1 MHFIANLRIGQRL
14 WLAFA
19 ISIAFSVLLAAY
31 ARTSLMHINDEL
43 TLMVDDRMVKVH
55 QLELIKDN
63 VNVTAQ
69 AVRNVLLLADAEAK
83 RKQLGIVEGIAKS
96 NAETFEKLEASITSE
111 RGRQLMA
118 PTVQARTAFVA
129 SVRKVIELSTN
140 NETDAA
146 RDLLLGE
153 TQEVQAKY
161 FQALDAL
168 VAFQQELMHDAA
180 KSADATV
187 DFAAIA
193 VVVAAAAAVAIGA
206 AMALLITRSVVTPI
220 QQAVTA
226 AETVAAGDLRLHLDT
241 SRKDETGQ
249 LLGALQRMND
259 ALVRIVGA
267 VRGNADSVATAS
279 GQIAQGNADLSQ
291 RTEQQASSL
300 QETAA
305 SMEELSATVNHNTD
319 TARQAAQLA
328 TSAARVAEGGGQVMG
343 QMVSTMEQITTSS
356 RRIADIIG
364 TIDGIAFQ
372 TNILALNAAVEAARA
387 GEQGRG
393 FAVVAG
399 EVRLLAQRSAEAARE
414 IKGLIGASVE
424 RVEAGNTLVGEAG
437 RTMEDV
443 VGQVRRVADMIGEI
457 SAASSEQSKGIAQVG
472 EAVNQLDQ
480 VTQQNAALVEESAA
494 AAESLRGQAAQL
506 AETVSTFKL
515 DGAAARPAAT
525 RADKPRPVL
534 TTKAAAAKPH
544 AARAAPA
551 ASAKAPAPAA
561 RSAPAVAP
569 TAAPAPAP
577 AAAADDEWT
586 SF

>member
-1 MHFIANLRIGQRL
+1 MNFIANLRIGQRL

-19 ISIAFSVLLAAY
+19 ISIAISVLLAAY
-31 ARTSLMHINDEL
+31 ARTSLVRINDEL
-43 TLMVDDRMVKVH
+43 TLMVDDRMAKVE
-55 QLELIKDN
+55 QLEQIKDN
-63 VNVTAQ
+63 VNLTAQ
-69 AVRNVLLLADAEAK
+69 AVRNVLLLSDAEAK
-83 RKQLGIVEGIAKS
+83 RKQLADVEAIAKR
-96 NAETFEKLEASITSE
+96 NAEIFSKLEASITTE

-118 PTVQARTAFVA
+118 TTVQARTAFVD
-129 SVRKVIELSTN
+129 SVRKVIELGTN
-140 NETDAA
+140 NETEAA
-146 RDLLLGE
+146 RDRLLGE
-153 TQEVQAKY
+153 TQELQGKY
-161 FQALDAL
+161 FTSLEAL
-168 VAFQQELMHDAA
+168 VKFQQDLMHDAA

-193 VVVAAAAAVAIGA
+193 VVVAAAAAVLIGA

-241 SRKDETGQ
+241 NRKDETGQ

-259 ALVRIVGA
+259 SLVRIVGA

-279 GQIAQGNADLSQ
+279 SQIAQGNADLSQ

-328 TSAARVAEGGGQVMG
+328 TNAARVAESGGQVMG

-356 RRIADIIG
+356 KKIADIIG

-437 RTMEDV
+437 RTMDDV
-443 VGQVRRVADMIGEI
+443 VGQVRRVADLIGEI

-515 DGAAARPAAT
+515 DGAAAAKPVAA
-525 RADKPRPVL
+525 RAAAKPRP
-534 TTKAAAAKPH
+534 AAAAK
-544 AARAAPA
+544 AAPA
-551 ASAKAPAPAA
+551 KHRPAPAA
-561 RSAPAVAP
+561 PAQARAPSAPPAAP
-569 TAAPAPAP
+569 KPAPA

>member
-1 MHFIANLRIGQRL
+1 MDFIANLRIGQRL
-14 WLAFA
+14 WLGFG
-19 ISIAFSVLLAAY
+19 ISIAISVLLAAY
-31 ARTSLMHINDEL
+31 ARSSLNHINDEL
-43 TLMVDDRMVKVH
+43 ALMLEDRMVKVQ
-55 QLELIKDN
+55 QLEQIKDN
-63 VNVTAQ
+63 VNLTAQ
-69 AVRNVLLLADAEAK
+69 AVRNVLLLSDAEAK
-83 RKQLGIVEGIAKS
+83 RQQLADVDAIAKR
-96 NAETFEKLEASITSE
+96 NAEIFTKLEATITSE
-111 RGRQLMA
+111 RGHQLMA
-118 PTVQARTAFVA
+118 TTVQARTAFVD
-129 SVRKVIELSTN
+129 SVRKVIDLGTH
-140 NETDAA
+140 NETEAG
-146 RDLLLGE
+146 RNLLLSDTKE
-153 TQEVQAKY
+153 LQTRY
-161 FQALDAL
+161 FKALEGL
-168 VAFQQELMHDAA
+168 VEFQWELMDTAA

-187 DFAAIA
+187 DFAALA

-226 AETVAAGDLRLHLDT
+226 AETVAAGDLRLRLDNR
-241 SRKDETGQ
+241 RKDETGQ

-259 ALVRIVGA
+259 SLVRIVGT

-328 TSAARVAEGGGQVMG
+328 TNAARVAEGGGQVMG

-356 RRIADIIG
+356 KKIADIIG

-437 RTMEDV
+437 RTMDDV

-515 DGAAARPAAT
+515 DGATARPAAA
-525 RADKPRPVL
+525 RVDKPRPAP
-534 TTKAAAAKPH
+534 TTKAAAAKP
-544 AARAAPA
+544 RTAPA
-551 ASAKAPAPAA
+551 ATARAPAPVPSAPAAAPKPAPAA
-561 RSAPAVAP
+561 AS
-569 TAAPAPAP
+569 
-577 AAAADDEWT
+577 AADDEWT

>member
-1 MHFIANLRIGQRL
+1 MNFITNLRIGQRL

-19 ISIAFSVLLAAY
+19 ICIAISVLLAAY
-31 ARTSLMHINDEL
+31 ARTSLMQINDEL
-43 TLMVDDRMVKVH
+43 TLMLEDRMVKVQ
-55 QLELIKDN
+55 QLEQIKDN
-63 VNVTAQ
+63 VNLTAQ
-69 AVRNVLLLADAEAK
+69 AVRNVLLLSDADAK
-83 RKQLGIVEGIAKS
+83 RKQLGEVEAIAKR
-96 NAETFEKLEASITSE
+96 NAEIFAKLEASITSE
-111 RGRQLMA
+111 RGRQLIA
-118 PTVQARTAFVA
+118 TTVQARTAFVD
-129 SVRKVIELSTN
+129 SVRKVIELGTRD
-140 NETDAA
+140 ETEAA
-146 RDLLLGE
+146 RNLLLGE
-153 TQEVQAKY
+153 TQELQGRY
-161 FQALDAL
+161 FKSLEAL
-168 VAFQQELMHDAA
+168 VAFQQELMNNAA

-220 QQAVTA
+220 RQAVNA

-241 SRKDETGQ
+241 HRKDETGQ

-259 ALVRIVGA
+259 SLVRIVGA

-356 RRIADIIG
+356 KKIADIIG

-424 RVEAGNTLVGEAG
+424 RVEAGNALVGEAG
-437 RTMEDV
+437 RTMDDV

-494 AAESLRGQAAQL
+494 AAESLREQATQL

-515 DGAAARPAAT
+515 DGAAAKPAAARVAKPRPALAAKAAPAKPRTAPAAT
-525 RADKPRPVL
+525 
-534 TTKAAAAKPH
+534 
-544 AARAAPA
+544 
-551 ASAKAPAPAA
+551 AKAPAPAA
-561 RSAPAVAP
+561 PA
-569 TAAPAPAP
+569 AAPKPAP
-577 AAAADDEWT
+577 SAAAAADDEWT